1 MRLLRKRR
9 GVSGI
14 ISGVFLVAVAV
25 MIFNILAWQFFQYD
39 AYHRTVLE
47 RDQLVWERYN
57 ERLIAYLPEVGV
69 SRLNF
74 TVRNYG
80 TVSAHIVDLFFRF
93 NNGTCLYYQ
102 LDVWIAPGAL
112 KRIANVGPTLL
123 MSDVYY
129 FQIGTERGNIIGP
142 IPTGSGGISNEP
154 KPGQGQAMPFIFGF
168 GYNDYQ
174 YRLASGGNWLPA
186 WRIPNNINAYFRIF
200 LNNTYP
206 ASVTVIAEH
215 SRLTFIPDPWAAE
228 SPRGTKLPSD
238 LTIPANSGT
247 WVYFTRD
254 SVNFPNKK
262 DVHYFVYV
270 EMYYY
275 FTDPNQILGANV
287 GVLACYLI

>member
-69 SRLNF
+69 SKLNF

-129 FQIGTERGNIIGP
+129 FQIGTERGNITGP

-168 GYNDYQ
+168 GYNDFQ
-174 YRLASGGNWLPA
+174 YKYSGNWYPA
-186 WRIPNNINAYFRIF
+186 WNIDKTRNPDGYKIK
-200 LNNTYP
+200 LNNTY
-206 ASVTVIAEH
+206 SKTVI
-215 SRLTFIPDPWAAE
+215 LTSNCRIAFVPDDFSTSNTANIDLGQTSSIPP
-228 SPRGTKLPSD
+228 
-238 LTIPANSGT
+238 NSGAD
-247 WVYFTRD
+247 FFF
-254 SVNFPNKK
+254 SSSGNFPTGKNRW
-262 DVHYFVYV
+262 YV
-270 EMYYY
+270 FIEIFYY
-275 FTDPNQILGANV
+275 FSDEPPSNFKGTNV
-287 GVLACYLI
+287 GVLSILVTKP